1 MQIRDF
7 SKVIY
12 SILGQI
18 RDFVPYFRVHYL
30 EFPQYWIPNGFC
42 GLTFKA
48 NQNRNLVARFNLTNT
63 KINKLIKNWSF
74 GIKELF
80 PLNSIKKM
88 KIFAVFVVCLATAKI
103 EKALYK
109 RAESGHMLDALK
121 KLNLMLDNPLDYY
134 IAYWYLLKVIKI
146 FVDFSLQMSDRLRGW
161 WPGRWILT
169 VMKYSTEISVVENL
183 KGSQN
188 QPF

>member
-1 MQIRDF
+1 METQNKERLHFLINESNKVLFQNISGSNYTLGTSVICKGDIEACLLALSGDHCNSDPFEAYFIEILMQIRDF

-63 KINKLIKNWSF
+63 KINKLIKN
-74 GIKELF
+74 
-80 PLNSIKKM
+80 
-88 KIFAVFVVCLATAKI
+88 
-103 EKALYK
+103 
-109 RAESGHMLDALK
+109 
-121 KLNLMLDNPLDYY
+121 
-134 IAYWYLLKVIKI
+134 
-146 FVDFSLQMSDRLRGW
+146 
-161 WPGRWILT
+161 
-169 VMKYSTEISVVENL
+169 
-183 KGSQN
+183 
-188 QPF
+188 